1 MISGWRHDSIVCTL
15 SGLCVCVCVCVCVCL
30 CVCVYVCVCVCV
42 CVCVY
47 VCGTEQVN
55 GDGSTGDSS
64 SDVVTARVET

>member
-1 MISGWRHDSIVCTL
+1 MYAEWTLCVC
-15 SGLCVCVCVCVCVCL
+15 LCVYVCVCVCVCV
-30 CVCVYVCVCVCV
+30 YVCVCICVSVCV

-64 SDVVTARVET
+64 SHVVTARVET